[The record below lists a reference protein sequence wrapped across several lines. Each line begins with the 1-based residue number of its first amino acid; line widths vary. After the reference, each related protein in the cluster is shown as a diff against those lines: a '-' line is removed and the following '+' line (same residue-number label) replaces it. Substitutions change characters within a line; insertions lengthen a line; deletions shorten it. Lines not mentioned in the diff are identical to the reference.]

1 MRRVAVPRLRPAV
14 PLVLAVT
21 LLSVPLGHGPAHAET
36 PDGHGV
42 PAGAPVPAVAP
53 DPGTLAQPDGLLN
66 SVSAIVMTDGRAEVV
81 TRRATPSQRAAVAA
95 ELRALPGVVSLSVDT
110 PVVLAATG
118 DPLRPDQWGLDDM
131 GVGRLPAGV
140 ADGTGLM
147 VAVLDTGVDP
157 NHEDL
162 TGRVLCELGA
172 DFALDASTVDPAGDG
187 CVDPQGHGTHVAG
200 QISATIGNGL
210 GMSGVSKAAI
220 IPIRV
225 LSADGTGTSGTV
237 SQGITDAVN
246 KGADIINLSLGGPYN
261 SAYDT
266 AVKYAV
272 DNGVVVI
279 AAAGNNR
286 QTGNEVNYPAASPG
300 AIAVAATGTTRV
312 TASFSYSGPTNFVS
326 APGVSVLS
334 TTTGGG
340 YGYMSGTSMASPN
353 VAGIVARFLHRFP
366 GSSPAQVRAAI
377 RATTDDIETAGFDNA
392 SGYGVVD
399 AYELLTA
406 SAPAAPTS
414 VTAQAGDGRATVSWP
429 APADNGSPITRYTV
443 TASPGGTT
451 ATTAGTTTATVTG
464 LTNGTSYTFTVTA
477 GNWVGSSPSS
487 GASNAVVPADTVA
500 RYVTKVY
507 NDLFNRNPDP
517 AGLDSWS
524 TALTSGTPYGAVS
537 NAITASQEFRSGL
550 ISDSYRRYLGR
561 EPDATGLRNWLNQM
575 GRGLHIEQMQ
585 AGFAASKEFYV
596 QAGSTDRRWVAKLY
610 ETVLGRTPSVS
621 EVDHW
626 EGRIRTGTSRYAVAL
641 GFLYSTEHL
650 TEVVNGYYLTLLRR
664 TIDSSGQRSWV
675 TAIQRGARDEQIIAS
690 IVSSTEY
697 RSKA

>member
-1 MRRVAVPRLRPAV
+1 
-14 PLVLAVT
+14 
-21 LLSVPLGHGPAHAET
+21 
-36 PDGHGV
+36 
-42 PAGAPVPAVAP
+42 
-53 DPGTLAQPDGLLN
+53 
-66 SVSAIVMTDGRAEVV
+66 
-81 TRRATPSQRAAVAA
+81 
-95 ELRALPGVVSLSVDT
+95 
-110 PVVLAATG
+110 
-118 DPLRPDQWGLDDM
+118 
-131 GVGRLPAGV
+131 
-140 ADGTGLM
+140 
-147 VAVLDTGVDP
+147 VDP

-172 DFALDASTVDPAGDG
+172 DFATDASTVDPAGDG

-200 QISATIGNGL
+200 QVSATTGNEL
-210 GMSGVSKAAI
+210 GIAGASKAAI

-225 LSADGTGTSGTV
+225 LDANGSGTSSTV
-237 SQGITDAVN
+237 AQGIVDAVD
-246 KGADIINLSLGGPYN
+246 KGADVINLSLGGQSN

-272 DNGVVVI
+272 DNGVVVV

-340 YGYMSGTSMASPN
+340 YGYMSGTSMAAPN

-377 RATTDDIETAGFDNA
+377 RATADDIETAGFDNP
-392 SGYGVVD
+392 SGYGAID

-406 SAPAAPTS
+406 SAPAAPSS
-414 VTAQAGDGRATVSWP
+414 VTAQAGQGSATVSWQ
-429 APADNGSPITRYTV
+429 APAGSGSPIDRYTV
-443 TASPGGTT
+443 TASPGGAT
-451 ATTAGTTTATVTG
+451 AITSGTTTATVTG
-464 LTNGTSYTFTVTA
+464 LTNGTAYSFTVTSQ
-477 GNWVGSSPSS
+477 NWVGTSASS
-487 GASNAVVPADTVA
+487 GASNTVVPDDTIT
-500 RYVTKVY
+500 RYVAKVY
-507 NDLFNRNPDP
+507 NDLFNRSPDP
-517 AGLDSWS
+517 AGLKSWS
-524 TALTSGTPYGAVS
+524 TALSSGTPYGAVS
-537 NAITASQEFRSGL
+537 NSITASQEFRSRL
-550 ISDSYRRYLGR
+550 IADSYRRYLGR
-561 EPDATGLRNWLNQM
+561 EPDATGLRNWLSQM

-585 AGFAASKEFYV
+585 AGFAGSQEFYV
-596 QAGSTDRRWVAKLY
+596 QAGGTDRQWVAKLY
-610 ETVLGRTPSVS
+610 QNVLGRTPAVS
-621 EVDHW
+621 EIDYW
-626 EGRIRTGTSRYAVAL
+626 EGRIRSGTSRYDVAR

-650 TEVVNGYYLTLLRR
+650 TEVVNGYYVTLLRR
-664 TIDSSGQRSWV
+664 SIDPSGQRSWV